1 MCKGKCV
8 IVEPLGATTQGVC
21 KYKPWQFV
29 KGLRHIF
36 AGMKRFAATLIAAQ
50 MALGLCAMGTGALM
64 AQNVDVGHA
73 GARTVETVSWV
84 EEWDPMQGRWVK
96 VADDEAGFDVETL
109 PTVVTT
115 IVEGRAVSE
124 TRSAA
129 RYAQPVPAPSP
140 QMALAQYG
148 PFLVV
153 SPDVARMVGSTNGH
167 SPQHF
172 DAMLRDFPGIKT
184 LEMVEAPGTSNDI
197 ANLTVGRKIREAEIS
212 THVPRGGSVRSGAV
226 ELFLAGQTR
235 SIDEG
240 ATFAVHSWLD
250 NHGREADDFA
260 ADHPAHRLYLDYYV
274 EMGMSAGQAREFY
287 AMTNSVPHASARWLK
302 ADEMRGWIAPELK
315 SPQRYAAR
323 HLAQNAHS
331 NAPPNAPPRAGLGMV
346 EAVCAFCE
354 RVSDNLA
361 MTNAHI
367 ASMTFPPIAVN
378 MARPLIDYGDV
389 AEMKIAWGHTSLLDS

>member
-1 MCKGKCV
+1 
-8 IVEPLGATTQGVC
+8 
-21 KYKPWQFV
+21 
-29 KGLRHIF
+29 
-36 AGMKRFAATLIAAQ
+36 MKRIAATLIAAQ
-50 MALGLCAMGTGALM
+50 MALGLGTLGSGALM
-64 AQNVDVGHA
+64 AQTFDVSHT
-73 GARTVETVSWV
+73 GARTVETQSWI
-84 EEWDPMQGRWVK
+84 EEWDPVQGRWVK
-96 VADDEAGFDVETL
+96 VADDAAGDQADAL

-115 IVEGRAVSE
+115 IVNGRAVSQ

-129 RYAQPVPAPSP
+129 RYAQPVPAKRPE
-140 QMALAQYG
+140 MALAQYG
-148 PFLVV
+148 PFLVT
-153 SPDVARMVGSTNGH
+153 SPDVARMVGSTNGL

-197 ANLTVGRKIREAEIS
+197 ANLAVGRKIREAGIS

-226 ELFLAGQTR
+226 ELFLAGHTR

-274 EMGMSAGQAREFY
+274 EMGMSSRQAREFY

-302 ADEMRGWIAPELK
+302 ADEMRGWIKPELQ

-323 HLAQNAHS
+323 VLEADE
-331 NAPPNAPPRAGLGMV
+331 G
-346 EAVCAFCE
+346 EAVCDFCE
-354 RVSDNLA
+354 RVRDNLSATDAQIAA
-361 MTNAHI
+361 MDFGQLTFVNAQ
-367 ASMTFPPIAVN
+367 PV
-378 MARPLIDYGDV
+378 IDYSDV
-389 AEMKIAWGHTSLLDS
+389 TGVKIAFTDTSLLDS